1 MLLKTNF
8 YSIVCK
14 LLQLIIIIFMLSHGG
29 ISYAASQIVQEYQ
42 VKAVFLYNF
51 AKFIRWP
58 KTILDSQQTSFNICI
73 LGHDPF
79 QQNIDVVVENE
90 QVNKHAVKVKRLNS
104 IVNIEKCQILFISHS
119 EAAYFTTILN
129 FIRQYPI
136 LTVSDIDNFATRGG
150 MIQFFKHRKRIRF
163 YIAPDAL
170 KNSGLQ
176 ASANLLRIAE
186 IVR

>member
-14 LLQLIIIIFMLSHGG
+14 WLQFIMVIFMLSNSS
-29 ISYAASQIVQEYQ
+29 INYAVSQVVQESQ

-51 AKFIRWP
+51 ANFIRWP
-58 KTILDSQQTSFNICI
+58 QTAFTSQHASFNICI

-79 QQNIDVVVENE
+79 QQDIDAITENE
-90 QVNKHAVKVKRLNS
+90 QVNKRTVKIKRLSN
-104 IVNIEKCQILFISHS
+104 IAKIEKCQILFISHS

-129 FIRQYPI
+129 IIRKYPI
-136 LTVSDIDNFATRGG
+136 LTVSDIDNFVTYGG

-163 YIAPDAL
+163 YIAPDTL
-170 KNSGLQ
+170 KKTGLQ
-176 ASANLLRIAE
+176 ANANLLRVAK